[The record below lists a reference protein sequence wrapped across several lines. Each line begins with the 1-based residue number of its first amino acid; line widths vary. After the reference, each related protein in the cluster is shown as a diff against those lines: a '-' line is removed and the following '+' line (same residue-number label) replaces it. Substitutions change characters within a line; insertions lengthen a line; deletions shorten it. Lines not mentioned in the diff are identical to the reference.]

1 MQIFSSHPDI
11 PEEILSRGN
20 IHKETYRVSEH
31 DIDVNGVIRPAL
43 LLRYMQET
51 NFLQHMN
58 YPPTLAELREK
69 RGRAFILSRL
79 TMRIYK
85 FLRSQDE
92 IEVSSW
98 ITPIKGSS
106 IDRCNRITHGGETAA
121 EMVSFWA
128 LVDVN
133 TKKLV
138 RPEAEDMGFGY
149 SEPLSFGVSRLR
161 IPRELH
167 MEPVGRYHVGWSLI
181 DVNRHMN
188 NTYYPDMF
196 LDFMPD
202 GSLEGRAVT
211 EMTIA
216 YDREAPY
223 GEDLV
228 IRRASNGSLMNS
240 ASGSNGAVPTETV
253 FFTAE
258 RSDGQLCTE
267 ASFTLGK
274 INDRRI

>member
-1 MQIFSSHPDI
+1 MLNFSSHLNI

-20 IHKETYRVSEH
+20 VHRERYRVSEH
-31 DIDVNGVIRPAL
+31 DVDFNGCARPSI

-79 TMRIYK
+79 TMRM
-85 FLRSQDE
+85 LLPLHSQEE
-92 IEVSSW
+92 IDVEAW
-98 ITPIKGSS
+98 LAPIKSTS
-106 IDRCNRITHGGETAA
+106 LDRYNRIWRGGDLIA
-121 EMVSFWA
+121 EMASFWA
-128 LVDVN
+128 LVDVR

-138 RPEAEDMGFGY
+138 RPEVEDMGFGF
-149 SEPLSFGVSRLR
+149 SEPLALEVKRLR

-196 LDFMPD
+196 LDFMPK
-202 GSLEGRAVT
+202 GSLDGRAVS

-228 IRRASNGSLMNS
+228 IRRASNGSLMNT
-240 ASGSNGAVPTETV
+240 ASQSGEAAPTETV

-267 ASFTLGK
+267 ASFTLEK
-274 INDRRI
+274 L

>member
-1 MQIFSSHPDI
+1 MLKFSSHLDI
-11 PEEILSRGN
+11 PQEILNRGN
-20 IHKETYRVSEH
+20 IHKERYRVSEH
-31 DIDVNGVIRPAL
+31 DIDFNGNIRPAL

-51 NFLQHMN
+51 NFLQHYN

-79 TMRIYK
+79 TMRIYRPLK
-85 FLRSQDE
+85 SQSE

-98 ITPIKGSS
+98 LGPIKSTS
-106 IDRCNRITHGGETAA
+106 LDRYNRVTCGDETVA
-121 EMVSFWA
+121 EMASFWA

-133 TKKLV
+133 TKRLV
-138 RPEAEDMGFGY
+138 RPEVEDMGFGF
-149 SEPLSFGVSRLR
+149 SEPLSLEVKRLR

-196 LDFMPD
+196 LDFMPN
-202 GSLEGRAVT
+202 GSLDGRMVT

-223 GEDLV
+223 GEDL
-228 IRRASNGSLMNS
+228 IIMRAANGSLMNTS
-240 ASGSNGAVPTETV
+240 GQSDEASPTETV

-258 RSDGQLCTE
+258 RPDGGLCTE
-267 ASFTLGK
+267 ASFTIG
-274 INDRRI
+274 RI